1 MAGSASLALF
11 QKNLQDVVKGIRSH
25 HKRGAPDGF
34 ISEAFAEIKI
44 ELKSTDVF
52 IKAEAVRKLTYL
64 QSIGYNVS
72 WASFAIIEVM
82 SQARFDHKKIGYLAA
97 NQVRVRVGTVT
108 VALVVVAL
116 GVA

>member
-82 SQARFDHKKIGYLAA
+82 SQTRFDHKKIGYLAA
-97 NQVRVRVGTVT
+97 NQVSSSGVGAMWYV
-108 VALVVVAL
+108 
-116 GVA
+116 